1 MRIQIINTFY
11 PPWRGGAETY
21 VKNLAENLVLMG
33 HEVQVV
39 AAHQPLS
46 PGKYFQNGVLV
57 KRLKSVG
64 MFYGVP
70 IIPELFQY
78 LVSIDVDLIHVNF
91 PNPFNAIM
99 GAIASRIKK
108 VPAVLTW
115 HNDLPSVTKLAG
127 SIVRIH
133 DGLAGPIYLKYY
145 DSIITTSNIYHKKSK
160 TLHKFQ
166 NRTRTIFNGV
176 DCKQFNP
183 DVYAEDIKMDLEIND
198 SKVVLFVAA
207 LTKWHRY
214 KGLDILIESFRL
226 ICDMDIKLLI
236 VGGGDLK
243 SEYEAHAKRLN
254 LNDKVVFVGEVSD
267 DLLPKYY
274 SIADM
279 LVLPSKD
286 RSEGF
291 GLTILEANAS
301 GKPVIGSNIGG
312 IPGILTDNDNG
323 ILVPPNNPTL
333 LADAILRLVK
343 NDELRLR
350 MGERGREIALM
361 HDWSRVALE
370 TEKIYFELLD

>member
-1 MRIQIINTFY
+1 MINTFY

-21 VKNLAENLVLMG
+21 AKNLAENLVKMG
-33 HEVQVV
+33 HEVQITV
-39 AAHQPLS
+39 AHQPRN
-46 PGKYFQNGVLV
+46 PGEYFEEGVRV

-70 IIPELFQY
+70 IIPELLQH
-78 LVSIDVDLIHVNF
+78 LLSVDADLIHANF

-108 VPAVLTW
+108 VPSVLTW
-115 HNDLPSVTKLAG
+115 HNDLPPVTKIAG

-133 DGLAGPIYLKYY
+133 DGLAAPFYLKYY
-145 DSIITTSNIYHKKSK
+145 DSIITTSNIYQKKSK
-160 TLHKFQ
+160 ILNKFK
-166 NRTRTIFNGV
+166 NKTRTIFNGV
-176 DCKQFNP
+176 DCERFNP
-183 DVYAEDIKMDLEIND
+183 DVYAEDIKIDLEIKD
-198 SKVVLFVAA
+198 SKVILFVAA

-226 ICDMDIKLLI
+226 IRDMDIKLLI

-243 SEYEAHAKRLN
+243 SEYEAYATRLN
-254 LNDKVVFVGEVSD
+254 VADKLIFIGEVSD
-267 DLLPKYY
+267 ELLPKYY
-274 SIADM
+274 SVADM

-301 GKPVIGSNIGG
+301 GKPTIGSNIGG
-312 IPGILTDNDNG
+312 IPSILIDNDNG
-323 ILVPPNNPTL
+323 ILIPPNNPTL
-333 LADAILRLVK
+333 LANAISRLSKDDKLR
-343 NDELRLR
+343 EQ
-350 MGERGREIALM
+350 MGKRGRQIALM
-361 HDWSRVALE
+361 HDWSKVAIE

>member
-1 MRIQIINTFY
+1 MINTFY

-21 VKNLAENLVLMG
+21 VKNLAENLARMG

-46 PGKYFQNGVLV
+46 PGEYFQDGVLV

-70 IIPELFQY
+70 IIPELLQY
-78 LVSIDVDLIHVNF
+78 LVSIDADLIHVNF
-91 PNPFNAIM
+91 PNPVNAIM
-99 GAIASRIKK
+99 GALASRIKK

-127 SIVRIH
+127 SIVQIH
-133 DGLAGPIYLKYY
+133 DGLAAPIYLKYY

-160 TLHKFQ
+160 ILRKFQ
-166 NRTRTIFNGV
+166 NKTGTIFNGV
-176 DCKQFNP
+176 DCKRFNP
-183 DVYAEDIKMDLEIND
+183 DVYAKDIKVDLEIKD
-198 SKVVLFVAA
+198 SKVILFVAA

-214 KGLDILIESFRL
+214 KGLDILLEAFRL
-226 ICDMDIKLLI
+226 IRDMDIKLLI
-236 VGGGDLK
+236 VGGGNLK
-243 SEYEAHAKRLN
+243 SEYETYTKSVN
-254 LNDKVVFVGEVSD
+254 LTDKVVFVGEVSD

-274 SIADM
+274 SISDI

-312 IPGILTDNDNG
+312 IPGILTDNVNG

-333 LADAILRLVK
+333 LADAICRLSTDDKLRK
-343 NDELRLR
+343 R
-350 MGERGREIALM
+350 MGERGRQIAIM

-370 TEKIYFELLD
+370 TEKIYFESLN

>member
-1 MRIQIINTFY
+1 MINTFY

-21 VKNLAENLVLMG
+21 VKNLAENLARMG

-46 PGKYFQNGVLV
+46 PGKYFQDGVVV
-57 KRLKSVG
+57 KRLKSAG

-70 IIPELFQY
+70 IIPELLQY
-78 LVSIDVDLIHVNF
+78 LVSIDTDLIHVNF
-91 PNPFNAIM
+91 PNPFNAAI
-99 GAIASRIKK
+99 GALASIIKK
-108 VPAVLTW
+108 IPAVLTW

-133 DGLAGPIYLKYY
+133 DDLAAPIYLKYY

-160 TLHKFQ
+160 MLRKFQ
-166 NRTRTIFNGV
+166 NKTKTIFNGV
-176 DCKQFNP
+176 DCKRFNP
-183 DVYAEDIKMDLEIND
+183 DVYSEDIKIDLEMKD
-198 SKVVLFVAA
+198 SKIILFVAA

-214 KGLDILIESFRL
+214 KGLDILIEAFRL
-226 ICDMDIKLLI
+226 IRDMDIKLLV
-236 VGGGDLK
+236 VGGGGLK
-243 SEYEAHAKRLN
+243 SEYEAYTRSVN
-254 LNDKVVFVGEVSD
+254 LTDKVVFVGEVSD

-333 LADAILRLVK
+333 LADAICRLSNDDKLR
-343 NDELRLR
+343 ER
-350 MGERGREIALM
+350 MGERGRQIAIM
-361 HDWSRVALE
+361 HDWSRVAAE
-370 TEKIYFELLD
+370 TEKIYFELLN

>member
-1 MRIQIINTFY
+1 MINTFY

-21 VKNLAENLVLMG
+21 VKNLAENFARMG

-46 PGKYFQNGVLV
+46 PGEYFQDGVVV
-57 KRLKSVG
+57 KRLKSAG

-70 IIPELFQY
+70 IIPELLQY
-78 LVSIDVDLIHVNF
+78 LVSIDTDLIHVNF
-91 PNPFNAIM
+91 PNPFNAAI
-99 GAIASRIKK
+99 GALASIIKK
-108 VPAVLTW
+108 IPAVLTW

-133 DGLAGPIYLKYY
+133 DDLAAPIYLKYY

-160 TLHKFQ
+160 MLRKFQ
-166 NRTRTIFNGV
+166 NKTKTIFNGV
-176 DCKQFNP
+176 DCKRFNP
-183 DVYAEDIKMDLEIND
+183 DVYSEDIKIDLEMKD
-198 SKVVLFVAA
+198 SKIILFVAA

-214 KGLDILIESFRL
+214 KGLDILIEAFRL
-226 ICDMDIKLLI
+226 IRDMDIKLLV
-236 VGGGDLK
+236 VGGGGLK
-243 SEYEAHAKRLN
+243 SEYEAYTRSVN
-254 LNDKVVFVGEVSD
+254 LTDKVVFVGEVSD

-333 LADAILRLVK
+333 LADAICRLSNDDKLR
-343 NDELRLR
+343 ER
-350 MGERGREIALM
+350 MGER
-361 HDWSRVALE
+361 
-370 TEKIYFELLD
+370 

>member
-1 MRIQIINTFY
+1 MINTFY

-21 VKNLAENLVLMG
+21 VKNLAENLARMG
-33 HEVQVV
+33 HEVRVV

-46 PGKYFQNGVLV
+46 PGEYFQDGVLV
-57 KRLKSVG
+57 KRLKSAG

-70 IIPELFQY
+70 IIPELLQY
-78 LVSIDVDLIHVNF
+78 LVSIDADLIHVNF
-91 PNPFNAIM
+91 PNPFNATI
-99 GAIASRIKK
+99 GALASIIKK
-108 VPAVLTW
+108 IPAVLTW

-133 DGLAGPIYLKYY
+133 DDLAAPIYLKHY

-160 TLHKFQ
+160 MLRKFQ
-166 NRTRTIFNGV
+166 NKTRTIFNGV
-176 DCKQFNP
+176 DCKRFNP
-183 DVYAEDIKMDLEIND
+183 DVYAEDIKSDLEIKD
-198 SKVVLFVAA
+198 SKVILFVAA

-214 KGLDILIESFRL
+214 KGLDILIEAFSL
-226 ICDMDIKLLI
+226 IRDMDIKLLV
-236 VGGGDLK
+236 VGGGGLK
-243 SEYEAHAKRLN
+243 SEYEAYTKSVN
-254 LNDKVVFVGEVSD
+254 LTDKVVFVGEVSD
-267 DLLPKYY
+267 YLLPKYY

-323 ILVPPNNPTL
+323 ILVPPNNPNL
-333 LADAILRLVK
+333 LADAICRLSNDDKLR
-343 NDELRLR
+343 ER
-350 MGERGREIALM
+350 MGERGRQIAIK
-361 HDWSRVALE
+361 HDWSRVAAE
-370 TEKIYFELLD
+370 TEKIYFELLG

>member
-1 MRIQIINTFY
+1 MINTFY

-21 VKNLAENLVLMG
+21 VKNLAENLARMG
-33 HEVQVV
+33 HEVRVV

-46 PGKYFQNGVLV
+46 PGEYFQDGVLV
-57 KRLKSVG
+57 KRLKSAG

-70 IIPELFQY
+70 IIPELLQY
-78 LVSIDVDLIHVNF
+78 LVSIDADLIHVNF
-91 PNPFNAIM
+91 PNPFNATI
-99 GAIASRIKK
+99 GALASIIKK
-108 VPAVLTW
+108 IPVVLTW

-133 DGLAGPIYLKYY
+133 DDLAAPIYLKHY

-160 TLHKFQ
+160 MLRKFQ
-166 NRTRTIFNGV
+166 NKTRTIFNGV
-176 DCKQFNP
+176 DCKRFNP
-183 DVYAEDIKMDLEIND
+183 DVYAEDIKIDLEIKD
-198 SKVVLFVAA
+198 SKVILFVAA

-214 KGLDILIESFRL
+214 KGLDILIEAFSL
-226 ICDMDIKLLI
+226 IRDMDIKLLV
-236 VGGGDLK
+236 VGGGGLK
-243 SEYEAHAKRLN
+243 SEYEAYTKSVN
-254 LNDKVVFVGEVSD
+254 LTDKIVFVGEVSD

-333 LADAILRLVK
+333 LADAICRLSNDDKLR
-343 NDELRLR
+343 ER
-350 MGERGREIALM
+350 MGERGRQIALM
-361 HDWSRVALE
+361 HDWSRVAAE

>member
-1 MRIQIINTFY
+1 MINTFY

-21 VKNLAENLVLMG
+21 VKNLAENFARMG

-46 PGKYFQNGVLV
+46 PGEYFQDGVVV
-57 KRLKSVG
+57 KRLKSAG

-70 IIPELFQY
+70 IIPELLQY
-78 LVSIDVDLIHVNF
+78 LVSIDTDLIHVNF
-91 PNPFNAIM
+91 PNPFNAAI
-99 GAIASRIKK
+99 GALASIIKK
-108 VPAVLTW
+108 IPAVLTW

-133 DGLAGPIYLKYY
+133 DDLAAPIYLKYY

-160 TLHKFQ
+160 MLRKFQ
-166 NRTRTIFNGV
+166 NKTKTIFNGV
-176 DCKQFNP
+176 DCKRFNP
-183 DVYAEDIKMDLEIND
+183 DVYSEDIKIDLEMED
-198 SKVVLFVAA
+198 SKIILFVAA

-214 KGLDILIESFRL
+214 KGLDILIEAFKL
-226 ICDMDIKLLI
+226 IRDMDIKLLV
-236 VGGGDLK
+236 VGGGGLK
-243 SEYEAHAKRLN
+243 SEYEAYTRNVN
-254 LNDKVVFVGEVSD
+254 LTDKVIFAGEVSD

-333 LADAILRLVK
+333 LADAICRLSNDDKLR
-343 NDELRLR
+343 ER
-350 MGERGREIALM
+350 MGERGRQIAIM
-361 HDWSRVALE
+361 HDWSRVAAE
-370 TEKIYFELLD
+370 TEKIYFELLN

>member
-1 MRIQIINTFY
+1 MINTFY

-21 VKNLAENLVLMG
+21 VKNLAENLARMG
-33 HEVQVV
+33 HEVRVV

-46 PGKYFQNGVLV
+46 PREYFQDGVLV

-70 IIPELFQY
+70 IIPELLQY
-78 LVSIDVDLIHVNF
+78 LVSIDADLIHVNF
-91 PNPFNAIM
+91 PNPLNAIM

-127 SIVRIH
+127 SIVQIH
-133 DGLAGPIYLKYY
+133 DGLAAPIYLKYY

-160 TLHKFQ
+160 MLRKFH
-166 NRTRTIFNGV
+166 NKTRTIFNGV
-176 DCKQFNP
+176 DCKRFNP
-183 DVYAEDIKMDLEIND
+183 DVYAEDIKVDLEIKD
-198 SKVVLFVAA
+198 SKVILFVAA

-214 KGLDILIESFRL
+214 KGLDILLEAFRL
-226 ICDMDIKLLI
+226 IRDMDIKLLI
-236 VGGGDLK
+236 VGGGNLK
-243 SEYEAHAKRLN
+243 SEYEAYTKSVN
-254 LNDKVVFVGEVSD
+254 LTDKVVFVGEVPD

-274 SIADM
+274 SISDM

-323 ILVPPNNPTL
+323 ILVPPNNPIL
-333 LADAILRLVK
+333 LSDAIRRLVK
-343 NDELRLR
+343 DDEVRLR
-350 MGERGREIALM
+350 MGKRGRQIALV

-370 TEKIYFELLD
+370 TEKIYFELLE

>member
-1 MRIQIINTFY
+1 MINTFY

-21 VKNLAENLVLMG
+21 VKNLAENLARMG
-33 HEVQVV
+33 HEVRVV
-39 AAHQPLS
+39 AAHQPMS
-46 PGKYFQNGVLV
+46 PGEYFQNGVLV

-70 IIPELFQY
+70 IIPELLQY
-78 LVSIDVDLIHVNF
+78 LVSIDADLIHVNF
-91 PNPFNAIM
+91 PNPFNATI
-99 GAIASRIKK
+99 GALASIIKK
-108 VPAVLTW
+108 IPAVLTW

-133 DGLAGPIYLKYY
+133 DDLAAPIYLKYY

-160 TLHKFQ
+160 MLHKFQ
-166 NRTRTIFNGV
+166 NKTRTIFNGV
-176 DCKQFNP
+176 DCKRFNP
-183 DVYAEDIKMDLEIND
+183 DVYADDIKNDLKMKD

-214 KGLDILIESFRL
+214 KGLDILIEAFRL
-226 ICDMDIKLLI
+226 IHDKDVKLLV

-243 SEYEAHAKRLN
+243 SEYEAYTKSVN
-254 LNDKVVFVGEVSD
+254 LTDKVVFVGEVSD

-323 ILVPPNNPTL
+323 ILIPPNNPTL
-333 LADAILRLVK
+333 LADAICRLSNDDKLRA
-343 NDELRLR
+343 R
-350 MGERGREIALM
+350 MGERGRQIAIM
-361 HDWSRVALE
+361 HDWSRVAVE
-370 TEKIYFELLD
+370 TEKIYFELLG

>member
-1 MRIQIINTFY
+1 MINTFY

-21 VKNLAENLVLMG
+21 VKNLAENLARMG
-33 HEVQVV
+33 HEVRVV

-46 PGKYFQNGVLV
+46 PGEYFQDGVLV
-57 KRLKSVG
+57 KRLKSAG

-70 IIPELFQY
+70 IIPELLQY
-78 LVSIDVDLIHVNF
+78 LVSIDADLIHVNF
-91 PNPFNAIM
+91 PNPFNATI
-99 GAIASRIKK
+99 GALASIIKK
-108 VPAVLTW
+108 IPVVLTW

-133 DGLAGPIYLKYY
+133 DDLAAPIYLKHY

-160 TLHKFQ
+160 MLRKFQ
-166 NRTRTIFNGV
+166 NKTRTIFNGV
-176 DCKQFNP
+176 DCKRFNP
-183 DVYAEDIKMDLEIND
+183 DVYAEDIKIALEIKD
-198 SKVVLFVAA
+198 SKVILFVAA

-214 KGLDILIESFRL
+214 KGLDILIEAFSL
-226 ICDMDIKLLI
+226 IRDMDIKLLV
-236 VGGGDLK
+236 VGGGGLK
-243 SEYEAHAKRLN
+243 SEYEAYTKSVN
-254 LNDKVVFVGEVSD
+254 LTDKIVFVGEVSD

-333 LADAILRLVK
+333 LADAICRLSNDDKLR
-343 NDELRLR
+343 ER
-350 MGERGREIALM
+350 MGERGRQIALM
-361 HDWSRVALE
+361 HDWSRVAAE

>member
-1 MRIQIINTFY
+1 MINTFY

-21 VKNLAENLVLMG
+21 VKNLAENLVRMG

-39 AAHQPLS
+39 VAHQPLS
-46 PGKYFQNGVLV
+46 PGEYFQNGVLV

-70 IIPELFQY
+70 IIPELLQY
-78 LVSIDVDLIHVNF
+78 LVSIDADLIHVNF

-127 SIVRIH
+127 SIVQIH
-133 DGLAGPIYLKYY
+133 DGLAAPIYLKHY

-160 TLHKFQ
+160 MLRKFQ
-166 NRTRTIFNGV
+166 NKTRTIFNGV
-176 DCKQFNP
+176 DCKRFNP
-183 DVYAEDIKMDLEIND
+183 DVYAEDIKADLKIKN
-198 SKVVLFVAA
+198 SKVILFVAA

-214 KGLDILIESFRL
+214 KGLDVLLEAFRL
-226 ICDMDIKLLI
+226 ICDTDIKLLI

-243 SEYEAHAKRLN
+243 SGYEAYTKSAN
-254 LNDKVVFVGEVSD
+254 LTDKVEFVGEVSD
-267 DLLPKYY
+267 EFLPKYY

-312 IPGILTDNDNG
+312 IPGILTDNVNG

-333 LADAILRLVK
+333 LADAICRLSSNDKLR
-343 NDELRLR
+343 EQ
-350 MGERGREIALM
+350 MGERGRQIAIT
-361 HDWSRVALE
+361 HDWSKVAFE
-370 TEKIYFELLD
+370 TEKIYFELQD

>member
-1 MRIQIINTFY
+1 MINTFY

-21 VKNLAENLVLMG
+21 VKNLAENLVRMG
-33 HEVQVV
+33 HEVRVV
-39 AAHQPLS
+39 AAHQPLT
-46 PGKYFQNGVLV
+46 PGEYFQDGVLV

-70 IIPELFQY
+70 IIPELLQY
-78 LVSIDVDLIHVNF
+78 LVSIDADLIHVNF

-127 SIVRIH
+127 SIVQIH
-133 DGLAGPIYLKYY
+133 DGLAAPIYLKYY

-160 TLHKFQ
+160 MLRKFQ
-166 NRTRTIFNGV
+166 NKTRTIFNGV
-176 DCKQFNP
+176 DCKRFNP
-183 DVYAEDIKMDLEIND
+183 DVYAEDIKGDLEIKD
-198 SKVVLFVAA
+198 SKVILFVAA

-214 KGLDILIESFRL
+214 KGLDILIEAFRL
-226 ICDMDIKLLI
+226 IRDMDIKLLI

-243 SEYEAHAKRLN
+243 SVYEGYTKRLN
-254 LNDKVVFVGEVSD
+254 IADKVIFVGEVPD
-267 DLLPKYY
+267 VLLPKYY
-274 SIADM
+274 AIADM
-279 LVLPSKD
+279 LILPSKD

-323 ILVPPNNPTL
+323 ILVPPNNPIL
-333 LADAILRLVK
+333 LSDAIRRLVK

-370 TEKIYFELLD
+370 TEKIYFKLD

>member
-1 MRIQIINTFY
+1 MINTFY

-21 VKNLAENLVLMG
+21 VKNLAENLVRMG
-33 HEVQVV
+33 HEVRVV
-39 AAHQPLS
+39 AAHQPLT
-46 PGKYFQNGVLV
+46 PGEYFQDGVLV

-70 IIPELFQY
+70 IIPELLQY
-78 LVSIDVDLIHVNF
+78 LVSIDADLIHVNF

-127 SIVRIH
+127 SIVQIH
-133 DGLAGPIYLKYY
+133 DGLAAPIYLKYY

-160 TLHKFQ
+160 MLRKFQ
-166 NRTRTIFNGV
+166 NKTRIIFNGV
-176 DCKQFNP
+176 DCKRFNP
-183 DVYAEDIKMDLEIND
+183 DVYAEEIKGDLEIKD
-198 SKVVLFVAA
+198 SKVILFVAA

-214 KGLDILIESFRL
+214 KGLDILIEAFRL
-226 ICDMDIKLLI
+226 IRDMDIKLLI

-243 SEYEAHAKRLN
+243 SVYEGYTKRLN
-254 LNDKVVFVGEVSD
+254 IADKVIFVGEVPD
-267 DLLPKYY
+267 VLLPKYY
-274 SIADM
+274 AIADM
-279 LVLPSKD
+279 LILPSKD

-323 ILVPPNNPTL
+323 ILVPPNNPIL
-333 LADAILRLVK
+333 LSDAIRRLVK

-370 TEKIYFELLD
+370 TEKIYFKLD

>member
-1 MRIQIINTFY
+1 MINTFY

-21 VKNLAENLVLMG
+21 VKNLAENLARMG

-46 PGKYFQNGVLV
+46 PGEYFQDGVVV
-57 KRLKSVG
+57 KRLKSAG

-70 IIPELFQY
+70 IIPELLQY
-78 LVSIDVDLIHVNF
+78 LVSIDTDLIHVNF
-91 PNPFNAIM
+91 PNPFNAAI
-99 GAIASRIKK
+99 GALASIIKK
-108 VPAVLTW
+108 IPAVLTW

-133 DGLAGPIYLKYY
+133 DDLAAPIYLKYY

-160 TLHKFQ
+160 MLRKFQ
-166 NRTRTIFNGV
+166 NKTKTIFNGV
-176 DCKQFNP
+176 DCKRFNP
-183 DVYAEDIKMDLEIND
+183 DVYSEDIKIDLEMED
-198 SKVVLFVAA
+198 SKIILFVAA

-214 KGLDILIESFRL
+214 KGLDILIEAFRL
-226 ICDMDIKLLI
+226 IRDMDIKLLV
-236 VGGGDLK
+236 VGGGGLK
-243 SEYEAHAKRLN
+243 SEYEAYTRSVN
-254 LNDKVVFVGEVSD
+254 LTDKVVFVGEVSD

-333 LADAILRLVK
+333 LADAICRLSNDDKLR
-343 NDELRLR
+343 ER
-350 MGERGREIALM
+350 MGERGRQIAIM
-361 HDWSRVALE
+361 HDWSRVAAE
-370 TEKIYFELLD
+370 TEKIYFELLN

>member
-1 MRIQIINTFY
+1 MINTFY

-21 VKNLAENLVLMG
+21 VKNLAENLARMG
-33 HEVQVV
+33 HEVRVV

-46 PGKYFQNGVLV
+46 PGEYFQDGVLV

-70 IIPELFQY
+70 IIPELLQY
-78 LVSIDVDLIHVNF
+78 LVSIDADLIHVNF
-91 PNPFNAIM
+91 PNPLNAIM

-127 SIVRIH
+127 SIVQIH
-133 DGLAGPIYLKYY
+133 DGLAAPIYLKYY

-160 TLHKFQ
+160 MLRKFH
-166 NRTRTIFNGV
+166 NKTRTIFNGV
-176 DCKQFNP
+176 DCKRFNP
-183 DVYAEDIKMDLEIND
+183 DVYAEDIKVDLEIKD
-198 SKVVLFVAA
+198 SKVILFVAA

-214 KGLDILIESFRL
+214 KGLDILLEAFRL
-226 ICDMDIKLLI
+226 IRDMDIKLVI
-236 VGGGDLK
+236 VGGGNLK
-243 SEYEAHAKRLN
+243 SEYEAYTKSVN
-254 LNDKVVFVGEVSD
+254 LTDKVVFVGEVPD

-274 SIADM
+274 SISDM

-323 ILVPPNNPTL
+323 ILVPPNNPIL
-333 LADAILRLVK
+333 LSDAIRRLVK
-343 NDELRLR
+343 DDEVRLR
-350 MGERGREIALM
+350 MGERGRQIALV

-370 TEKIYFELLD
+370 TEKIYFELLE

>member
-1 MRIQIINTFY
+1 MINTFY
-11 PPWRGGAETY
+11 PLWRGGAETY
-21 VKNLAENLVLMG
+21 VKNLAENFARMG

-46 PGKYFQNGVLV
+46 PGEYFQDGVVV
-57 KRLKSVG
+57 KRLKSAG

-70 IIPELFQY
+70 IIPELLQY
-78 LVSIDVDLIHVNF
+78 LVSIDTDLIHVNF
-91 PNPFNAIM
+91 PNPFNAAI
-99 GAIASRIKK
+99 GALASIIKK
-108 VPAVLTW
+108 IPAVLTW

-133 DGLAGPIYLKYY
+133 DDLAAPIYLKYY

-160 TLHKFQ
+160 MLRKFQ
-166 NRTRTIFNGV
+166 NKTKTIFNGV
-176 DCKQFNP
+176 DCKRFNP
-183 DVYAEDIKMDLEIND
+183 DVYSEDIKIDLEMKD
-198 SKVVLFVAA
+198 SKIILFVAA

-214 KGLDILIESFRL
+214 KGLDILIEAFRL
-226 ICDMDIKLLI
+226 IRDMDIKLLV
-236 VGGGDLK
+236 VGGGGLK
-243 SEYEAHAKRLN
+243 SEYEAYTRSVN
-254 LNDKVVFVGEVSD
+254 LTDKVVFVGEVSD

-333 LADAILRLVK
+333 LADAICRLSNDDKLR
-343 NDELRLR
+343 ER
-350 MGERGREIALM
+350 MGERGRQIAIM
-361 HDWSRVALE
+361 HDWSRVAAE
-370 TEKIYFELLD
+370 TEKIYFELLN

>member
-1 MRIQIINTFY
+1 MVNTFY

-21 VKNLAENLVLMG
+21 VKNIAENLVRMG
-33 HEVQVV
+33 HEVRVV
-39 AAHQPLS
+39 VAHQPLS
-46 PGKYFQNGVLV
+46 PGEYFQDEVLV

-70 IIPELFQY
+70 IIPELLQY
-78 LVSIDVDLIHVNF
+78 LVSIDADLIHVNF
-91 PNPFNAIM
+91 PNPFNAIT
-99 GAIASRIKK
+99 GALVSRIKK

-127 SIVRIH
+127 SIVQIH
-133 DGLAGPIYLKYY
+133 DGLAAPIYLKYY

-160 TLHKFQ
+160 TLRKFP
-166 NRTRTIFNGV
+166 NKTRTIFNGV
-176 DCKQFNP
+176 DCKRFNP
-183 DVYAEDIKMDLEIND
+183 DVYAEDIKADLKIKN
-198 SKVVLFVAA
+198 SKVILFVAA

-214 KGLDILIESFRL
+214 KGLDVLLEAFRL
-226 ICDMDIKLLI
+226 IRDVDIKLLI

-243 SEYEAHAKRLN
+243 SGYEAYTESVN
-254 LNDKVVFVGEVSD
+254 LTDKVKFVGEVSD
-267 DLLPKYY
+267 EFLPKYY

-312 IPGILTDNDNG
+312 IPGILTDNVNG

-333 LADAILRLVK
+333 LADAICRLSSNDKLR
-343 NDELRLR
+343 ER
-350 MGERGREIALM
+350 MGERGRQIAIM
-361 HDWSRVALE
+361 HDWSKVALE
-370 TEKIYFELLD
+370 TEKTYFELLD